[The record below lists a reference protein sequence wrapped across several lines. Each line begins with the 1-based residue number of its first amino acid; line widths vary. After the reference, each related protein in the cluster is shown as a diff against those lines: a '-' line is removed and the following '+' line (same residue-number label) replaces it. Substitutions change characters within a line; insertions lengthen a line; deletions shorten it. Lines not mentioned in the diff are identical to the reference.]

1 MNNVTEVMPL
11 GATISRGVILRRL
24 FVIGYV
30 ATVGFAMIGW
40 VSAFGWLTVKVAKWL
55 LA

>member
-1 MNNVTEVMPL
+1 MNNVTEVMRL
-11 GATISRGVILRRL
+11 GATVSRGVTLRRL

-30 ATVGFAMIGW
+30 AAVGVAMIGW
-40 VSAFGWLTVKVAKWL
+40 VSAFGWLTVRVAKWL

>member
-11 GATISRGVILRRL
+11 GATVSRGVILRRL

-30 ATVGFAMIGW
+30 AAVGFAMSGR
-40 VSAFGWLTVKVAKWL
+40 VSAFGWLTGRVAKWL

>member
-1 MNNVTEVMPL
+1 VNNVTEVMPL
-11 GATISRGVILRRL
+11 GATVGRGVILRRL

-30 ATVGFAMIGW
+30 AAVGVAMTGW
-40 VSAFGWLTVKVAKWL
+40 VSAFGWLTVRVAKWL

>member
-11 GATISRGVILRRL
+11 GSAVGKGVILRRL

-30 ATVGFAMIGW
+30 TAIGVAMVGW
-40 VSAFGWLTVKVAKWL
+40 VSAFGWLTVRVAKWL